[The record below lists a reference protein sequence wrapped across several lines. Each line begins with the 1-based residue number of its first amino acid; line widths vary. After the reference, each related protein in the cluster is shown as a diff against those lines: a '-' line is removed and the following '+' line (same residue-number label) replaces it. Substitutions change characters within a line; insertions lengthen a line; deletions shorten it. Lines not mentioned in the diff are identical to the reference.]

1 MYFRQRRTLLVTI
14 IITFIVFAFIVLM
27 YTNLMTHTLCQQK
40 EMSDRRQTS
49 VFRFINVCI
58 TILLISS
65 YIEII
70 FHAK

>member
-1 MYFRQRRTLLVTI
+1 MYFRQRRTLLVTMI
-14 IITFIVFAFIVLM
+14 FIAFALIVLV

-40 EMSDRRQTS
+40 QMSDRSKTS

>member
-14 IITFIVFAFIVLM
+14 IFIAFAVIVLT
-27 YTNLMTHTLCQQK
+27 YINLMTHTLCQQK
-40 EMSDRRQTS
+40 EMSDRRQSS

-70 FHAK
+70 FHVK

>member
-1 MYFRQRRTLLVTI
+1 MTI
-14 IITFIVFAFIVLM
+14 IITFIAFAFIVLA
-27 YTNLMTHTLCQQK
+27 YANIMTHTLCQQK
-40 EMSDRRQTS
+40 QISDRRQTS
-49 VFRFINVCI
+49 VFRFVNICI

>member
-14 IITFIVFAFIVLM
+14 IFIAFALIVLV
-27 YTNLMTHTLCQQK
+27 YTNFMTHTLCQQK
-40 EMSDRRQTS
+40 QMSDRRQTG

>member
-1 MYFRQRRTLLVTI
+1 MYFRQRRTLLVTMI
-14 IITFIVFAFIVLM
+14 FIAFALIVLV
-27 YTNLMTHTLCQQK
+27 YTNFMTHTLCQQK
-40 EMSDRRQTS
+40 QMSDRRQTG

>member
-1 MYFRQRRTLLVTI
+1 MTI
-14 IITFIVFAFIVLM
+14 ITIIFIAFALIVLT
-27 YTNLMTHTLCQQK
+27 YTNLMTHSLCQQK
-40 EMSDRRQTS
+40 QLSDRRQTS

>member
-1 MYFRQRRTLLVTI
+1 M
-14 IITFIVFAFIVLM
+14 IITFIAFAFIVLT
-27 YTNLMTHTLCQQK
+27 YANLMTHTLCQQK
-40 EMSDRRQTS
+40 QISDRRQTS
-49 VFRFINVCI
+49 VFRFVNICI

>member
-14 IITFIVFAFIVLM
+14 IITFIAFAFIVLA
-27 YTNLMTHTLCQQK
+27 YANIMTHTLCQQK
-40 EMSDRRQTS
+40 QISDRRQTS
-49 VFRFINVCI
+49 VFRFVNICI